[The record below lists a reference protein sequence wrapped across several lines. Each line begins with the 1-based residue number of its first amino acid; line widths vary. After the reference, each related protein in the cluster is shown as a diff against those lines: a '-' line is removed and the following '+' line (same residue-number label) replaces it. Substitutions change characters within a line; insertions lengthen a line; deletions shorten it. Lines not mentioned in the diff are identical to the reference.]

1 MSRFRNVFTTTA
13 ILVGSSAA
21 LLTGGIAKADP
32 APVPLPPVPGLSMI
46 QGLLDPANAP
56 QLLQA
61 ASSVLSGASAVAPAP
76 VATPPIA
83 SASVNLPQQPAAL
96 PGTAA
101 LPGVATLPGTAPAAV
116 PAASPG
122 TATLPGTVPAAVP
135 AALPG
140 TATLPGIAPAAV
152 PAATA
157 PAVATP
163 ELIPTGQLN
172 LPSLPGLPVP
182 LPQHLSFPGD
192 LDLASLI
199 PGTPGAAIAQP
210 GVAPAASATSPM
222 PAVGALFPTSA
233 LP

>member
-32 APVPLPPVPGLSMI
+32 APVPLPPIPGLSVI
-46 QGLLDPANAP
+46 QGLLDPAKAP

-61 ASSVLSGASAVAPAP
+61 ASSVLSGTPAAAAAP
-76 VATPPIA
+76 VAAPPIA
-83 SASVNLPQQPAAL
+83 SASVNLPPQPAAVPGTAALPATATLPGVATPPATAPAAVPAAL

-101 LPGVATLPGTAPAAV
+101 LPG
-116 PAASPG
+116 
-122 TATLPGTVPAAVP
+122 
-135 AALPG
+135 
-140 TATLPGIAPAAV
+140 IAPAAV
-152 PAATA
+152 PAAIP
-157 PAVATP
+157 PAATP

-192 LDLASLI
+192 LDLASLM

-210 GVAPAASATSPM
+210 GVAPAPSATSPM
-222 PAVGALFPTSA
+222 PGVGALFPTSA

>member
-32 APVPLPPVPGLSMI
+32 APVPLPPIPGLSVI
-46 QGLLDPANAP
+46 QGLLDPAKAP

-61 ASSVLSGASAVAPAP
+61 ASSVLSGTPAAAAAP
-76 VATPPIA
+76 VAAPPIA
-83 SASVNLPQQPAAL
+83 SASVNLPPQPAAVPGTAALPATATLPGVATPPATAPAAVPAAL

-101 LPGVATLPGTAPAAV
+101 LPG
-116 PAASPG
+116 
-122 TATLPGTVPAAVP
+122 
-135 AALPG
+135 
-140 TATLPGIAPAAV
+140 IAPAAV
-152 PAATA
+152 PAAIA
-157 PAVATP
+157 PAATP

-192 LDLASLI
+192 LDLASLM

-210 GVAPAASATSPM
+210 GVAPAPSATSPM
-222 PAVGALFPTSA
+222 PGVGALFPTSA

>member
-32 APVPLPPVPGLSMI
+32 APVPLPPIPGLSVI
-46 QGLLDPANAP
+46 QGLLDPAKAP

-61 ASSVLSGASAVAPAP
+61 ASSVLSGTPAAAAAP
-76 VATPPIA
+76 VAAPPIA
-83 SASVNLPQQPAAL
+83 SASVNLPQQPAAV

-101 LPGVATLPGTAPAAV
+101 LPA
-116 PAASPG
+116 
-122 TATLPGTVPAAVP
+122 TATLPGVATPPATAPAAVP

-140 TATLPGIAPAAV
+140 TAALPGIAPAAV
-152 PAATA
+152 PAAIA
-157 PAVATP
+157 PAATP

-192 LDLASLI
+192 LDLASLM

-210 GVAPAASATSPM
+210 GVAPAPSATSPM
-222 PAVGALFPTSA
+222 PGVGALFPTSA

>member
-32 APVPLPPVPGLSMI
+32 APVPLPPIPGLSMI
-46 QGLLDPANAP
+46 QGLLDPAKAP

-61 ASSVLSGASAVAPAP
+61 ASSVLSGTPAAAAAP
-76 VATPPIA
+76 VAAPPIA
-83 SASVNLPQQPAAL
+83 SASVNLPQQPAAV

-101 LPGVATLPGTAPAAV
+101 LPA
-116 PAASPG
+116 
-122 TATLPGTVPAAVP
+122 TATLPGVATPPATAPAAVP

-140 TATLPGIAPAAV
+140 TAALPGIAPAAV
-152 PAATA
+152 PAAIA
-157 PAVATP
+157 PAATP

-192 LDLASLI
+192 LDLASLM

-210 GVAPAASATSPM
+210 GVAPAPSATSPM
-222 PAVGALFPTSA
+222 PGVGALFPTSA

>member
-32 APVPLPPVPGLSMI
+32 APVPLPPIPGLSVI
-46 QGLLDPANAP
+46 QGLLDPAKAP

-61 ASSVLSGASAVAPAP
+61 ASSVLSGTPAAAAAP
-76 VATPPIA
+76 VAAPPIA
-83 SASVNLPQQPAAL
+83 SASVNLPPQPATVPGTAALPATATLPGVATPPATAPAAVPAAL

-101 LPGVATLPGTAPAAV
+101 LPG
-116 PAASPG
+116 
-122 TATLPGTVPAAVP
+122 
-135 AALPG
+135 
-140 TATLPGIAPAAV
+140 IAPAAV
-152 PAATA
+152 PAAIA
-157 PAVATP
+157 PAATP

-192 LDLASLI
+192 LDLASLM

-210 GVAPAASATSPM
+210 GVAPAPSATSPM
-222 PAVGALFPTSA
+222 PGVGALFPTSA

>member
-32 APVPLPPVPGLSMI
+32 APVPLPPIPGLSVI
-46 QGLLDPANAP
+46 QGLLDPAKAP

-61 ASSVLSGASAVAPAP
+61 ASSVLSGMPAAAAAP
-76 VATPPIA
+76 VAAPPIA
-83 SASVNLPQQPAAL
+83 SASVNLPPQPAAVPGTAALPATATLPGVATPPATAPAAVPAAL

-101 LPGVATLPGTAPAAV
+101 LPG
-116 PAASPG
+116 
-122 TATLPGTVPAAVP
+122 
-135 AALPG
+135 
-140 TATLPGIAPAAV
+140 IAPAAV
-152 PAATA
+152 PAAIA
-157 PAVATP
+157 PAATP

-192 LDLASLI
+192 LDLASLM

-210 GVAPAASATSPM
+210 GVAPAPSATSPM
-222 PAVGALFPTSA
+222 PGVGALFPTSA

>member
-32 APVPLPPVPGLSMI
+32 APVPLPPIPGLSMI
-46 QGLLDPANAP
+46 QGLLDPAKAP

-61 ASSVLSGASAVAPAP
+61 ASSVLSGTPAAAAAP
-76 VATPPIA
+76 VAAPPIA
-83 SASVNLPQQPAAL
+83 SASVNLPQQPAAV

-101 LPGVATLPGTAPAAV
+101 LPATATLPGVATPPATAPAAV
-116 PAASPG
+116 PAARC
-122 TATLPGTVPAAVP
+122 PAPPHCP
-135 AALPG
+135 A
-140 TATLPGIAPAAV
+140 IAPAAV
-152 PAATA
+152 PAAIA
-157 PAVATP
+157 PAATP

-192 LDLASLI
+192 LDLASLM

-210 GVAPAASATSPM
+210 GVAPAPSATSPM
-222 PAVGALFPTSA
+222 PGVGALFPTSA